1 MTSKE
6 LYLINSAKFH
16 LLQAKEKI
24 KKYNEEPEEPKELQG
39 KQGRLRL
46 DTETGRRKKQV
57 SQ

>member
-6 LYLINSAKFH
+6 LYLLFNIKFY
-16 LLQAKEKI
+16 LGRAKEKI
-24 KKYNEEPEEPKELQG
+24 SQYYEEPEEPKELQG

-46 DTETGRRKKQV
+46 DTETSRRKKHV

>member
-6 LYLINSAKFH
+6 LYLLFNIKFH
-16 LLQAKEKI
+16 IGRAKEKI
-24 KKYNEEPEEPKELQG
+24 RQYYEEPEEPKELQG

-46 DTETGRRKKQV
+46 DTETSKREKQV